1 MGYILLLSGPLC
13 PDRPPSGVP
22 RLRSAASSECE
33 QNRKEVVLMS
43 LHLTAPVAL
52 AIVGLMGRWLFRRR
66 KK

>member
-1 MGYILLLSGPLC
+1 MGDILILSGLLC
-13 PDRPPSGVP
+13 PDRPPPGVP
-22 RLRSAASSECE
+22 RLRSAASLRE

-52 AIVGLMGRWLFRRR
+52 ALVGLMGRWLFRRG

>member
-1 MGYILLLSGPLC
+1 MGDILILSGPLC
-13 PDRPPSGVP
+13 PDRPPSGVL
-22 RLRSAASSECE
+22 RLRSAASLRE

-52 AIVGLMGRWLFRRR
+52 ALVGLMGRWLFRRR

>member
-13 PDRPPSGVP
+13 PDWPPFGVP
-22 RLRSAASSECE
+22 RLRSAAASVRE

-52 AIVGLMGRWLFRRR
+52 AIVGLIGRWILVRR
-66 KK
+66 KR